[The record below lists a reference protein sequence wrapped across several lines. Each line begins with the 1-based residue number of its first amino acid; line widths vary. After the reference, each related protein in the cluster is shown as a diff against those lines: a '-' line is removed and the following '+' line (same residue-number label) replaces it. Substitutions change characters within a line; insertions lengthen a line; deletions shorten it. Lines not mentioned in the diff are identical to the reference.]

1 MLVILSGVA
10 GAGKDTVKKEVIKRM
25 ENVVSIPS
33 MTDRPMRKRRCVRRN
48 IYICKHR

>member
-10 GAGKDTVKKEVIKRM
+10 GAGKDTVKKRIIKEM

-33 MTDRPMRKRRCVRRN
+33 ITDRPIRKRR
-48 IYICKHR
+48 YSK